1 MRSRWAL
8 GAEGIVVSVLRM
20 VGLFRVADPIGLF
33 LNAEIGL
40 ERMKA
45 VLSSAGLKNE

>member
-1 MRSRWAL
+1 M
-8 GAEGIVVSVLRM
+8 VSVLL
-20 VGLFRVADPIGLF
+20 VVALFRFADPIGLF